1 MPVCLRLCSAEKSAG
16 RKSGGRFSF
25 LPAAGGYAV
34 FRVVFGR
41 RVAPDG
47 RGTQPPPAEFCFC
60 RKQRPSVLG
69 AAEGIE
75 RGGQG
80 TICPLL
86 AVVKNLFWQQAKT
99 LPPEKE
105 RPSRAA
111 EDKKTYFRC
120 RLIFPA
126 AFLYLTI
133 IYRIVPAKP
142 REIRLNS
149 IICNECR

>member
-69 AAEGIE
+69 AAEGLE

-99 LPPEKE
+99 LPPA
-105 RPSRAA
+105 PATLLPIP
-111 EDKKTYFRC
+111 DKKSCIRNNGADRPKTPPCHGRNS
-120 RLIFPA
+120 A
-126 AFLYLTI
+126 H
-133 IYRIVPAKP
+133 IYSWLPTP
-142 REIRLNS
+142 SFCLG
-149 IICNECR
+149 